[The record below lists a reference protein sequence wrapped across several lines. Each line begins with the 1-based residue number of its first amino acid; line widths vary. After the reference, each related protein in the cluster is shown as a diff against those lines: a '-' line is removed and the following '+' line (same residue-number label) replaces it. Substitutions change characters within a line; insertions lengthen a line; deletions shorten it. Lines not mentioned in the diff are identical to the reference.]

1 MTGIVVDKFK
11 DSLYVFADGRVTEDD
26 FVFTDHDD
34 KITKLDDENIMTMCG
49 EAIIIDQCMDLFLEG
64 KLDNEHV
71 RKING
76 EGTVIWI
83 STENIKTVDI
93 DNKAISLYDK
103 DKKRRADDADKVSIN
118 NNGISTYKH
127 QCLPMFFGSGK
138 RSLSGA
144 YYALECHKSAD
155 EKTYISRMRKA
166 FKAASTLVAS
176 MGPLK
181 QVESIKLTKDKT
193 K

>member
-11 DSLYVFADGRVTEDD
+11 DQLYVFADGRVTEDD

-34 KITKLDDENIMTMCG
+34 KITKVDDENIFTMCG
-49 EAIIIDQCMDLFLEG
+49 ESVIIDQCIDLFMEG
-64 KLDNEHV
+64 KLDAESV
-71 RKING
+71 KKVTG
-76 EGTVIWI
+76 EGVVVWL
-83 STENIKTVDI
+83 STDNVKTIDVENKS
-93 DNKAISLYDK
+93 ISLIERARRK
-103 DKKRRADDADKVSIN
+103 DEADGKVNVN
-118 NNGISTYKH
+118 NNGMSTYKH

-138 RSLSGA
+138 KSLSGA
-144 YYALECHKSAD
+144 YFALDCHKAPD

-166 FKAASTLVAS
+166 YKAASTLVNS

-181 QVESIKLTKDKT
+181 QIESIRISKDKT